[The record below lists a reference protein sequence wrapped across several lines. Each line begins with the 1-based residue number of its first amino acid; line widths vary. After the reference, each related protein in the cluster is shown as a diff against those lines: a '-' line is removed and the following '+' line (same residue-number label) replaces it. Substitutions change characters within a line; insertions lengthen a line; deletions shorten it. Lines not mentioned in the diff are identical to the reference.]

1 MKREL
6 VALER
11 TTDVF
16 KTSMAISPE
25 PAKFAPLLFAG
36 DWERGL
42 ETAAELGY
50 DAVEVSLR
58 DPQTEVVKKLGKA
71 VRGSGLAVSAVATG
85 QSYYNDGLSPTSP
98 DPTIRARL
106 LGRMKGHVDFAAPWG
121 ALVIIGGVRGTFE
134 GEPQTHA
141 AQRQRA
147 VDAIGGYAEYARS
160 QGVSLAIEPINRY
173 ETNFI
178 NTVEEALEFIAEVGA
193 ENLVVLTD
201 TFHMNIQE
209 VSIAKSFERAGEQL
223 GYVHFAD
230 SNRRAAGQGHIDFHE
245 LASVLRKSG
254 YDGYIC
260 AEILPLPDSRTA
272 AKLAI
277 DYFRSL

>member
-1 MKREL
+1 
-6 VALER
+6 
-11 TTDVF
+11 
-16 KTSMAISPE
+16 MAITPE

-58 DPQTEVVKKLGKA
+58 DPKAEVVEKLAKA
-71 VRGSGLAVSAVATG
+71 VRSSGLSVSAVATG

-98 DPTIRARL
+98 DPSVRARL

-134 GEPQTHA
+134 GEPQT
-141 AQRQRA
+141 Q
-147 VDAIGGYAEYARS
+147 
-160 QGVSLAIEPINRY
+160 SLAIEPINRY

-230 SNRRAAGQGHIDFHE
+230 SNRRAAGQGHIGFYE